1 MNTIKIWNDTPSDK
15 QLEEIASRLQEG
27 QIMIFPTDTIY
38 AIGCNALDTKA
49 VERICRIKGINPEKT
64 NLSIICDSISMAAR
78 YARIDNADYSML
90 RNNTPGPFTFLFRT
104 ASTLPRAFKSRKT
117 VGIRIPD
124 LNTPREI
131 VKYCDFPL
139 LSTSV
144 EFDDSDYT
152 INPELIAE
160 EAEGIVDFIVDGGE
174 GGTEESTV
182 VDCTSSECE
191 IVRQGKGILQ

>member
-1 MNTIKIWNDTPSDK
+1 MKTFKIWNDNPSEK
-15 QLEEIASRLQEG
+15 QLEDIASLLREG
-27 QIMIFPTDTIY
+27 QIMVFPTDTIY
-38 AIGCNALDTKA
+38 AVGCNALDTKA

-64 NLSIICDSISMAAR
+64 NLSIICDSISTASK
-78 YARIDNADYSML
+78 YAKIDNKDFMML
-90 RNNTPGPFTFLFRT
+90 RNNTPGPFTFLFRA

-124 LNTPREI
+124 CVTSRAI
-131 VKYCDFPL
+131 VEHCGFPI

-160 EAEGIVDFIVDGGE
+160 EAEGIVDFLVDAGE
-174 GGTEESTV
+174 GGTEESTI
-182 VDCTSSECE
+182 VDCSSGDCE
-191 IVRQGKGILQ
+191 IIRQGKGELK